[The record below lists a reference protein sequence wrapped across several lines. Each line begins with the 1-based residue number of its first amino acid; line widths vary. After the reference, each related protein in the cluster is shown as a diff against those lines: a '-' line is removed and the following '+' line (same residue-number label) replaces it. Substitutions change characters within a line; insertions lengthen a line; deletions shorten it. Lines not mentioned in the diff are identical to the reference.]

1 MPYQL
6 NFDQLPACMREF
18 ANYKRAIQ
26 GCSAKTVEEY
36 MTDLR
41 TFARYLV
48 VVESGLE
55 LSDETLTAAPIS
67 ELPLEFF
74 AKVKPS
80 RITEYLSYS
89 MDGRGNNENT
99 RSRKLSSIKSF
110 YKYYVN
116 KLHRLEVNPAID
128 IETPKKKKSLPK
140 HLTLDESLLLLE
152 AVGTDGDNPH
162 RKRDFCMITL
172 FLNCGMRLSEL
183 CGINLTDIDR
193 ELSSLKVV
201 GKGNKE
207 RLIYLNEACRSAII
221 SYLPDR
227 QRIVAEKPGADKKA
241 LFISR
246 LGKRISNK
254 TVQWIVKKY
263 LGAAGLEMKG
273 YSTHKLRHTAAT
285 LMYQTG
291 EVDIRVLKDILG
303 HEQLTTTQIYTHISD
318 EGMKTAMDKNPLAS
332 VKPRSTHAKAAD
344 QADPNN
350 DDEETN
356 V

>member
-6 NFDQLPACMREF
+6 NFDGFPSCMREF

-48 VVESGLE
+48 VVENGLE
-55 LSDETLTAAPIS
+55 LTCETLTAANIKD
-67 ELPLEFF
+67 LTLDFF
-74 AKVKPS
+74 GKVKPS
-80 RITEYLSYS
+80 EITEYLSYS

-110 YKYYVN
+110 YKFFVN
-116 KLHRLEVNPAID
+116 KIHKLEVNPAID
-128 IETPKKKKSLPK
+128 IETPKKRKALPK
-140 HLTLDESLLLLE
+140 HLSLEESVSLLS
-152 AVGTDGDNPH
+152 AVSEDTMNPH
-162 RKRDFCMITL
+162 RKRDFCIITL

-183 CGINLTDIDR
+183 CGIDTNHIDR
-193 ELSSLKVV
+193 DYQSMRVI

-207 RLIYLNEACRSAII
+207 RLIYLNDACREAILA
-221 SYLPDR
+221 YLPDR
-227 QRIVAEKPGADKKA
+227 QRMIAEKPGADRKA
-241 LFISR
+241 LFLSR
-246 LGKRISNK
+246 LGSRISNK

-263 LGAAGLEMKG
+263 LGAAGLEIKG

-303 HEQLTTTQIYTHISD
+303 HEQLTTTQIYTHVSD
-318 EGMKTAMDKNPLAS
+318 KSMKSAMDKNPLSNIMPKSNTAEA
-332 VKPRSTHAKAAD
+332 VNT
-344 QADPNN
+344 
-350 DDEETN
+350 DEET
-356 V
+356 